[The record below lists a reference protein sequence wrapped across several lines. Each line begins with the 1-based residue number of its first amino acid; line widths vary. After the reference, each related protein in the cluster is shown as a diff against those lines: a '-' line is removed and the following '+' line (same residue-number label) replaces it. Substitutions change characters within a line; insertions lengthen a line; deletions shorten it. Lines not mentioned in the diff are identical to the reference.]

1 MELILI
7 RHGQAEARD
16 QNLEDAK
23 RRLTDKGRKKLKKA
37 LPGLKTFLKGLE
49 EIQIWSSPLLRA
61 SETAEIL
68 SEGLKLKDISYF
80 DFIADG
86 DFQKFSEQIAR
97 IKGKACVLV
106 VGHEPY
112 LSEWS
117 QKICGYNLPFQKGS
131 SASFKVDSVNPISSE
146 LQWFIQSDSFEQI
159 SKK

>member
-7 RHGQAEARD
+7 RHGQAEAREEKLD
-16 QNLEDAK
+16 DTK
-23 RRLTDKGRKKLKKA
+23 RSLTDKGRKKLKKA
-37 LPGLKTFLKGLE
+37 LPGLKAFLKGRE

-68 SEGLKLKDISYF
+68 SDGLKVKDISYF

-97 IKGKACVLV
+97 TKRKACVLV
-106 VGHEPY
+106 IGHEPY
-112 LSEWS
+112 LGEWS
-117 QKICGYNLPFQKGS
+117 QKTCGYNLPFQKGS
-131 SASFKVDSVNPISSE
+131 AASFKVDSVNPISSE